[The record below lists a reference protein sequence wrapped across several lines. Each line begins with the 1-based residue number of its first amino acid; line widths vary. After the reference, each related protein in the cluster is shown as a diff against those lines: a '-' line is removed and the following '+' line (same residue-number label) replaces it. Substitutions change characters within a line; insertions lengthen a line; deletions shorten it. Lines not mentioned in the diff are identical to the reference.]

1 MVAMKNPRAGE
12 ARVQSSCK
20 EINTMSYKDTPGPSG
35 LTDAESEEIHRHLIQ
50 GTQIFGMIAAL
61 AHLLAFIY
69 SPWLK

>member
-1 MVAMKNPRAGE
+1 
-12 ARVQSSCK
+12 
-20 EINTMSYKDTPGPSG
+20 MSYKDTPGPSG
-35 LTDAESEEIHRHLIQ
+35 LTDAEYEEIHRHLIQ

>member
-1 MVAMKNPRAGE
+1 
-12 ARVQSSCK
+12 
-20 EINTMSYKDTPGPSG
+20 MSYRDTPGPSG